1 MEEMYSARYGASD
14 LTFLDFKP
22 PIVYSEKED
31 VGWKEKNK
39 TKQALL
45 FVASAQINSLSGI
58 TTQYLYLHI
67 I

>member
-31 VGWKEKNK
+31 IGWKEK
-39 TKQALL
+39 TKQNKPYFLL
-45 FVASAQINSLSGI
+45 HQLR
-58 TTQYLYLHI
+58 
-67 I
+67 

>member
-1 MEEMYSARYGASD
+1 MEEKK
-14 LTFLDFKP
+14 T
-22 PIVYSEKED
+22 
-31 VGWKEKNK
+31 KNE

-45 FVASAQINSLSGI
+45 FIESAQINSLSGI